1 MRVSHKNI
9 SLINFGPVKSV
20 YKISPVEKSEGY
32 VLKKILLNGKSGGN
46 LYNHYYPEA
55 EIVQDLHAITE
66 DHSID
71 LVMITGALNSNVALF
86 AEILKSGKNLRIVD
100 QVSD

>member
-1 MRVSHKNI
+1 MRVSNKNI
-9 SLINFGPVKSV
+9 SLISFGPVKSM

-32 VLKKILLNGKSGGN
+32 VLKKILLSGASGGHS
-46 LYNHYYPEA
+46 YNNHYPEA
-55 EIVQDLHAITE
+55 EMVTDLKSITE

-71 LVMITGALNSNVALF
+71 LVMVTGALNSNVELF

-100 QVSD
+100 QVIA